1 MFKTTHKA
9 IQAHKRGFKII
20 NDSIQGMRTKP
31 LKTNIMPDKN
41 IWDNMTEAEK
51 YAQDQDREQENEYQ
65 DNLNL
70 V

>member
-9 IQAHKRGFKII
+9 IQAHKKGFKII
-20 NDSIQGMRTKP
+20 NDSIQGMRTKT
-31 LKTNIMPDKN
+31 LKTPVNY
-41 IWDNMTEAEK
+41 WDNMTEVEK

>member
-9 IQAHKRGFKII
+9 MQAHKRGFKII

-41 IWDNMTEAEK
+41 IWDNMTEVEK

-65 DNLNL
+65 NNLNL

>member
-1 MFKTTHKA
+1 MYTHKA

-31 LKTNIMPDKN
+31 LRTNIMPDKN
-41 IWDNMTEAEK
+41 IWDNMTEVEK
-51 YAQDQDREQENEYQ
+51 YAQDQNREQEREYQ
-65 DNLNL
+65 NNLNL

>member
-41 IWDNMTEAEK
+41 IWDNMTEVEK

-65 DNLNL
+65 NNLNL